1 MPIIKFVNV
10 TKVYR
15 GTPVLNGIT
24 ATLAPG
30 EGLCLFGPVGAGK
43 TTLLRLVAGL
53 ELPDAGCVTVDDV
66 PATEGELHTR
76 GIGMVFQDFALWPH
90 MSVEKHLHFVLQAQE
105 VSREKRL
112 ERVEQM
118 ITLSG
123 LADKRRA
130 RPAALSGGQQQ
141 RLALARALIVNPR
154 LLLLDEPFAH
164 LDRTTAQQFTEEI
177 MRRRSAQHISVIM
190 ATHQRQEA
198 WPIVDKIMYMNEG
211 KYQVRAVQPLR

>member
-10 TKVYR
+10 TKAYR

-76 GIGMVFQDFALWPH
+76 GIGMVFQDFAL
-90 MSVEKHLHFVLQAQE
+90 
-105 VSREKRL
+105 
-112 ERVEQM
+112 
-118 ITLSG
+118 
-123 LADKRRA
+123 
-130 RPAALSGGQQQ
+130 
-141 RLALARALIVNPR
+141 
-154 LLLLDEPFAH
+154 
-164 LDRTTAQQFTEEI
+164 
-177 MRRRSAQHISVIM
+177 
-190 ATHQRQEA
+190 
-198 WPIVDKIMYMNEG
+198 
-211 KYQVRAVQPLR
+211 